1 MYRKNQRAQQPLLVS
16 HVNELPERT
25 LKVLKNSWAETF
37 RHEVFPRIHEDRF
50 AVLYA
55 TCPSRP
61 NVAVNVLVGLEIIK
75 GLRGWSD
82 EELYEHF
89 VLDVQV
95 RYALCCDNFGEG
107 DFDLRTVYNFRR
119 ALSEYAL
126 KSGINLMQGTFA
138 DITDAQIQKLGIKTD
153 IQRMD
158 SSAIASNIADL
169 SRLELLITVVQRLY
183 RGLQEEDQASYRE
196 QFGPYLEQGAGQ
208 YTYRIKGKEAVWAE
222 IQRVGEVLYPLLQH
236 LQSDYGKEAIYATA
250 QRFFDENFFVLQARV
265 KAKQNHEISA
275 GCLQSV
281 DDLEASY
288 RVKGNH
294 AYKGYVTNLSET
306 ANPEN
311 PVQLVTSLSA
321 APNRTSDQEL
331 LKQDVPGLQERM
343 VLRQLVNDGEYAG
356 PAVDQ
361 LLRERHIEQISSAL
375 TGTLPDRSEG
385 KLVMADFE
393 MQLNE
398 PGEVIAAT
406 CPAGQVATI
415 HPSPKGQSFRLC
427 FDLPICQ
434 ACPLACYCPIQ
445 TNLKKN
451 MAWLPVPRD
460 RAASSQRR
468 RRFERTKEAA
478 RQLRPAV
485 EATMF
490 QLKHKFRQGK
500 VLVRGLF
507 RVTHVL
513 LCAALAVNLRRIDR
527 YRKNEL
533 RGKLTQRQGKS
544 AESSSFSRLWN
555 VFRRFSAPLS
565 GSIAFFELLKCCFF
579 SAHIHCWGICPATI
593 QTGGRAYGK
602 TSHRTVDP
610 EKRTTRPGPGSASL
624 PALSD

>member
-1 MYRKNQRAQQPLLVS
+1 MYRKNKRAQQPLLVS

-25 LKVLKNSWAETF
+25 QKVLKNSWAETF
-37 RHEVFPRIHEDRF
+37 RSEVFARIREDRF

-55 TCPSRP
+55 DCPSRP

-82 EELYEHF
+82 EEVYEHF

-126 KSGINLMQGTFA
+126 KSGVNLMQVTFT

-158 SSAIASNIADL
+158 SSDIASNIADL

-183 RGLQEEDQASYRE
+183 RILNEPDQVCYRE
-196 QFGPYLEQGAGQ
+196 QFGPYLGQGAGQ

-222 IQRVGEVLYPLLQH
+222 IQRVGAVLASLLRQ
-236 LQSDYGKEAIYATA
+236 LEASYGREAIYATA
-250 QRFFDENFFVLQARV
+250 QRFLDENFFLLEAEV
-265 KAKQNHEISA
+265 KAKKNHEISA

-294 AYKGYVTNLSET
+294 AFKGYVTNVSET
-306 ANPEN
+306 AHPEN

-331 LKQDVPGLQERM
+331 LKQDVPAIQARM
-343 VLRQLVNDGEYAG
+343 PLNLLVNDGEYAG
-356 PAVDQ
+356 PSVDQ
-361 LLRERHIEQISSAL
+361 LLRMRHIEQISSAL

-398 PGEVIAAT
+398 PGDVIAAT
-406 CPAGQVATI
+406 CPAGQAAAI
-415 HPSPKGQSFRLC
+415 HPSLLGQSFRLC
-427 FDLPICQ
+427 FDLPTCQ
-434 ACPLACYCPIQ
+434 ACPFATQCPIQ
-445 TNLKKN
+445 TNPKKKT
-451 MAWLPVPRD
+451 AWLTVPRD

-468 RRFERTKEAA
+468 RRFERTKEEA

-500 VLVRGLF
+500 VLVRGLL

-513 LCAALAVNLRRIDR
+513 LCSALAVNLRRIDR
-527 YRKNEL
+527 YHKDKL
-533 RGKLTQRQGKS
+533 RGKLTSKQSKS
-544 AESSSFSRLWN
+544 VLPASFFPLLDRVSPL
-555 VFRRFSAPLS
+555 FRRLSVGLHPFS
-565 GSIAFFELLKCCFF
+565 GC
-579 SAHIHCWGICPATI
+579 
-593 QTGGRAYGK
+593 
-602 TSHRTVDP
+602 
-610 EKRTTRPGPGSASL
+610 
-624 PALSD
+624 